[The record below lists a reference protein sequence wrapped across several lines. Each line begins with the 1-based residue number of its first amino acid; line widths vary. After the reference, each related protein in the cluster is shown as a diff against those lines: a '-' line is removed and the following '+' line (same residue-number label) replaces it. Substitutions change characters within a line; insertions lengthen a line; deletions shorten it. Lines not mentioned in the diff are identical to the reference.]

1 MGIKGYLKYINQE
14 YPIENLRI
22 YDFVYLDCNYL
33 CHYLIYKCKTDSD
46 LYNKI
51 LNYWDNL
58 SATISIKKEI
68 LLIFDG
74 DYDTE
79 DILNPK
85 YQTHLLREKSK
96 IKSDDYD
103 KQSIYPGSKIL
114 QIFRNFLINAINRY
128 KKFNKLNLKITI
140 NDDNTNGEADIKILN
155 NIFNSEQ
162 NNICI
167 CSKDT
172 DMILISHSLCLNK
185 LINIDILSNIKP
197 IKFINIKKF
206 NLYGYDYILIVLLL
220 GND

>member
-114 QIFRNFLINAINRY
+114 QIFRNFLI
-128 KKFNKLNLKITI
+128 
-140 NDDNTNGEADIKILN
+140 
-155 NIFNSEQ
+155 
-162 NNICI
+162 
-167 CSKDT
+167 
-172 DMILISHSLCLNK
+172 
-185 LINIDILSNIKP
+185 
-197 IKFINIKKF
+197 
-206 NLYGYDYILIVLLL
+206 
-220 GND
+220 